1 MLNVFLYTSLQNRFL
16 FIIIVELNQNPW
28 PPPFSNYDSS
38 FIITIFFKLEFFRA
52 TSEVFSWS
60 SMLKALPLGGWRLVL
75 IDFLYNVSAW
85 EKGGLSSAPASSFSS
100 PPHEQL
106 IPFCF
111 SSIQVPLGVVIEESC
126 TAHAVYDLTFV
137 LKFWLIFKSHSW
149 NYFYHLSSWLML
161 SSCLYLLP

>member
-1 MLNVFLYTSLQNRFL
+1 MNVFLYTSLQNRFL

-60 SMLKALPLGGWRLVL
+60 SMLKALSLGGWRLVL

-85 EKGGLSSAPASSFSS
+85 EKGVSLLLLLQALVHHLTSN
-100 PPHEQL
+100 
-106 IPFCF
+106 
-111 SSIQVPLGVVIEESC
+111 
-126 TAHAVYDLTFV
+126 YDLFASLRFRFRWGGNRGIVYCACCLWSYICFKV
-137 LKFWLIFKSHSW
+137 LINF
-149 NYFYHLSSWLML
+149 
-161 SSCLYLLP
+161 